1 MLEEP
6 STIAIDDAAGSVAAI
21 GTAAEVLA
29 DKEPKDIRVI
39 HPLGARQLKTE
50 LGLTGGQ
57 TAGRRLSG
65 LTPPAGRLA

>member
-39 HPLGARQLKTE
+39 HPLGGKAAQDRAWPHR
-50 LGLTGGQ
+50 G
-57 TAGRRLSG
+57 ARRLG
-65 LTPPAGRLA
+65 GDCRA